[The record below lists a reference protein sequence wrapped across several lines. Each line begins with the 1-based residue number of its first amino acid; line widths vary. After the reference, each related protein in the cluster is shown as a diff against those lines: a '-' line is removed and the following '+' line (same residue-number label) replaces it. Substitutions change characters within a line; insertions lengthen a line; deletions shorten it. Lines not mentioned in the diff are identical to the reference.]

1 MFSNNSHS
9 NPNGLSPK
17 RKRSH
22 AGLNHLRSQ
31 HHPCR
36 CCDPRWSCTGG
47 AERTDSGSASTSHP
61 ILLRSQRAVSQG
73 PLARVQQADP
83 HNTIH
88 THKQFLHT
96 NPSSSSSSCCCSSSS
111 AFPPWH
117 RSGCDWAKRDAH
129 TKQSRLTLPSVYFTP
144 LLLTKTTKSIF
155 VNWNK
160 AKINKKYKYMV
171 NFLEKNKNKLARNFR
186 YGIRIRNGNWLKY
199 VEVGLC

>member
-1 MFSNNSHS
+1 MFSNNNHS

-36 CCDPRWSCTGG
+36 CCAPRWSCTGG

-88 THKQFLHT
+88 THT
-96 NPSSSSSSCCCSSSS
+96 SSSSTANPNPSSSSSSCCCSSSS

-129 TKQSRLTLPSVYFTP
+129 TKQPSLTLPSVYFTP
-144 LLLTKTTKSIF
+144 LLLTKT
-155 VNWNK
+155 
-160 AKINKKYKYMV
+160 INRKY
-171 NFLEKNKNKLARNFR
+171 F
-186 YGIRIRNGNWLKY
+186 
-199 VEVGLC
+199 

>member
-1 MFSNNSHS
+1 MS
-9 NPNGLSPK
+9 LLWSPVK
-17 RKRSH
+17 LHRRSG
-22 AGLNHLRSQ
+22 ADWQRQCQ
-31 HHPCR
+31 HIP
-36 CCDPRWSCTGG
+36 
-47 AERTDSGSASTSHP
+47 SHP
-61 ILLRSQRAVSQG
+61 SPLSTRCFTGTAGPRPASRSAQHYS
-73 PLARVQQADP
+73 
-83 HNTIH
+83 H

>member
-88 THKQFLHT
+88 THT
-96 NPSSSSSSCCCSSSS
+96 SSSSTPTPPPHPPPAAAPLPPPFPRDTGAAVIEQNATHTLSSPAWHCHQFTLHHCC
-111 AFPPWH
+111 
-117 RSGCDWAKRDAH
+117 
-129 TKQSRLTLPSVYFTP
+129 
-144 LLLTKTTKSIF
+144 
-155 VNWNK
+155 
-160 AKINKKYKYMV
+160 
-171 NFLEKNKNKLARNFR
+171 
-186 YGIRIRNGNWLKY
+186 
-199 VEVGLC
+199 